1 FPALPMD
8 LTSDDTW
15 MFNAKHN
22 LQLNKEY
29 LKTWNTTVFASF
41 VDHKMDNLLKNLDP
55 RMLNAS
61 TDAQTKNYG
70 ARTEGQWMLKNG
82 KLYLGADY
90 KVEAAK
96 GIREREFL
104 MGPNAGKIVEDNA
117 WQDSQISK
125 TGIFTEY
132 HFHKSTIMYVMS
144 GRLEVNNAQ
153 VSDATPEFIAVNPET
168 SITQIN
174 PGVSIGAVKNAKEG
188 FNMGLWLGRA
198 QRSGSLTERYINYF
212 PVGLDPYEMVGNP
225 SILPEVNNQ
234 VDINIG
240 YRKSKTNI
248 EVSAFGSYLQDYISS
263 EIRADLSPKIPSSPG
278 VRQFINLDKASMY
291 GFELAWSQILIGGLQ
306 HSFNLAY
313 THGENT
319 VDNEPLPEIA
329 PLDVRYTLSGSYL
342 DGKLNPEISFRYV
355 MQQDRIAT
363 SYGETE
369 TPAFNLLDFKIE
381 YQVLKTLKAVGG
393 VNNLF
398 DTAYYEHLNRSV
410 KGTKDAINAPGRN
423 VFIMLTLDLM

>member
-1 FPALPMD
+1 
-8 LTSDDTW
+8 
-15 MFNAKHN
+15 
-22 LQLNKEY
+22 
-29 LKTWNTTVFASF
+29 
-41 VDHKMDNLLKNLDP
+41 
-55 RMLNAS
+55 
-61 TDAQTKNYG
+61 
-70 ARTEGQWMLKNG
+70 
-82 KLYLGADY
+82 
-90 KVEAAK
+90 
-96 GIREREFL
+96 
-104 MGPNAGKIVEDNA
+104 
-117 WQDSQISK
+117 
-125 TGIFTEY
+125 
-132 HFHKSTIMYVMS
+132 MS